1 MTYEEIYKKL
11 RKEYTDA
18 EIAEGYLIPP
28 DLTEE
33 EEKKI
38 QEEIRELRF
47 KQLRERTE
55 EQRIYSEIMRLR
67 IQMED
72 YYKLGEYTMEQGF
85 AEFLAD
91 YIHII
96 KKKQK
101 DFAED
106 ISIHHTRLSRILN
119 NREEPNIE
127 LAYRLEKHSG
137 NLISAL
143 LWWRIAMRKQEY
155 LLRRD
160 EKTRLAEAAK
170 VKNALEFRA

>member
-1 MTYEEIYKKL
+1 
-11 RKEYTDA
+11 
-18 EIAEGYLIPP
+18 
-28 DLTEE
+28 
-33 EEKKI
+33 
-38 QEEIRELRF
+38 
-47 KQLRERTE
+47 
-55 EQRIYSEIMRLR
+55 MRLR

>member
-55 EQRIYSEIMRLR
+55 EQRIY
-67 IQMED
+67 
-72 YYKLGEYTMEQGF
+72 
-85 AEFLAD
+85 
-91 YIHII
+91 
-96 KKKQK
+96 
-101 DFAED
+101 
-106 ISIHHTRLSRILN
+106 
-119 NREEPNIE
+119 
-127 LAYRLEKHSG
+127 
-137 NLISAL
+137 
-143 LWWRIAMRKQEY
+143 
-155 LLRRD
+155 
-160 EKTRLAEAAK
+160 
-170 VKNALEFRA
+170 